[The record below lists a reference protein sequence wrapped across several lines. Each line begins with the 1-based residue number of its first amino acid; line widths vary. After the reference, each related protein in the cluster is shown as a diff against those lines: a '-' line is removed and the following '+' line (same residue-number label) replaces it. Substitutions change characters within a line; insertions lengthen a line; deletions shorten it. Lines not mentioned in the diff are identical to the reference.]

1 MAEEKTKKLS
11 ELIDK
16 YSKQVKTYKRGE
28 LVEGTVVSIDNRY
41 VLIDVGAKSE
51 GLIPTD
57 ELKFLPDGGKDIEV
71 GSVITAVVVQSENR
85 QGNLVFSLK
94 KAESDMAWGTLLELY
109 EKEKAIEVEILD
121 YLKGGLMV
129 NVSGQR
135 GFIPISHLNRE
146 HFEQFNVAMVAGK
159 DSEEAITLGGL
170 KGIKLKV
177 KIIEINPEKNRLILS
192 EKEVMSQKDMKKKE
206 EKLSAIQVGDIVEG
220 TISTVL
226 PYGALVDLG
235 GVDGLVH
242 ISEIAWEKVSSP
254 ADYFKPGDEVK
265 VKVISKE
272 GDKIALSMKELKD
285 NPWDDVEKKYP
296 IGKIIEST
304 VSKVV
309 PFGAF
314 IELEP
319 GLDGLIHISEISNP
333 LLVGDKVKAIVVKV
347 SSADRKL
354 ALSIR
359 QLEDVKIY
367 K

>member
-1 MAEEKTKKLS
+1 MAEKKTKDLS
-11 ELIDK
+11 ELIK
-16 YSKQVKTYKRGE
+16 KHSSQVKTYKRGE
-28 LVEGTVVSIDNRY
+28 LVKGTVVSIDNRY

-57 ELKFLPDGGKDIEV
+57 ELKFLPDGGKDIDI
-71 GSVITAVVVQSENR
+71 GSEITAVVIQSENR

-94 KAESDMAWGTLLELY
+94 KAESDIAWSTLLDLY
-109 EKEKAIEVEILD
+109 SKEEPIEVEILD
-121 YLKGGLMV
+121 YIKGGLMV
-129 NVSGQR
+129 NVSGQK

-146 HFEQFNVAMVAGK
+146 HFEEFNTAMAAGK
-159 DSEEAITLGGL
+159 GTEEADTLGGL
-170 KGIKLKV
+170 KGSKIKV
-177 KIIEINPEKNRLILS
+177 KIIEINPDKNRLILS
-192 EKEVMSQKDMKKKE
+192 EKEVMSQADIKKKE
-206 EKLSAIQVGDIVEG
+206 ERLASIQVGDVEKG
-220 TISTVL
+220 TVSTVL
-226 PYGALVDLG
+226 PYGILVDLG

-254 ADYFKPGDEVK
+254 SDYFKPGDEIE

-272 GDKIALSMKELKD
+272 DDKIALSVKELKD
-285 NPWDDVEKKYP
+285 NPWDNVETKYP
-296 IGKIIEST
+296 IGKIVESK

-319 GLDGLIHISEISNP
+319 GLDGLIHISETNGP
-333 LLVGDKVKAIVVKV
+333 LQVGDKVKAIVVKV
-347 SSADRKL
+347 SSKDRKL

-359 QLEDVKIY
+359 QLGDIKIY